1 MSKRQVVRMSMQT
14 TRVWEDNAGPHT
26 MVDRYEKVR
35 RKARTGIGGGPGARN
50 FFLFPP
56 ITIITTHHAH
66 AKAITYAFTLDL
78 STTLS
83 PTPTINQ
90 LNIMTRA
97 KRARAQTGNVRKE
110 PIRDTQKQYRHT
122 HGLSCVEP
130 DAIVV
135 LNGLLPRTNDPSRYL
150 GDSHDGEIIA
160 PRKKDEQ
167 FQLVD
172 GNRMNQTENGR
183 ESIMDAHSTS
193 SLENAAETDDIE
205 AEIDDIEAD
214 SVSSTTTSTASSH
227 RTSLQSIQSINKGLA
242 SYAHQHDRVEYF
254 DASDI
259 FVAHLGSA
267 HYHCNA
273 SFLMKR
279 RRKKET
285 NA

>member
-1 MSKRQVVRMSMQT
+1 
-14 TRVWEDNAGPHT
+14 
-26 MVDRYEKVR
+26 
-35 RKARTGIGGGPGARN
+35 
-50 FFLFPP
+50 
-56 ITIITTHHAH
+56 
-66 AKAITYAFTLDL
+66 
-78 STTLS
+78 
-83 PTPTINQ
+83 
-90 LNIMTRA
+90 
-97 KRARAQTGNVRKE
+97 
-110 PIRDTQKQYRHT
+110 
-122 HGLSCVEP
+122 
-130 DAIVV
+130 

-214 SVSSTTTSTASSH
+214 SVSSTTRTSTASSH
-227 RTSLQSIQSINKGLA
+227 RTSWQSIQSINKGLA

-259 FVAHLGSA
+259 FVAHLGNA

-279 RRKKET
+279 RRKKEKGDKCLRFER
-285 NA
+285 NAPEVGAFCTGNLS